1 MRLKV
6 QIHHI
11 LFTVL
16 LVLGIGCGSTP
27 CSPGNLQF
35 GLIGFSDP
43 ESNQIIL
50 RKYTLGSQFSQK
62 IDSVFVTAGFSRSND
77 TLTMTS
83 VNGDGLLRSSYD
95 YEIVLPLAGRIYR
108 LTKIQEEERFIKHSL
123 FKPRRDGCIN
133 RMPVVTINQ
142 QETLTEEYFRFYLK
156 K

>member
-1 MRLKV
+1 LKK
-6 QIHHI
+6 INHI
-11 LFTVL
+11 LFSTL

-50 RKYTLGSQFSQK
+50 RKYDKGSYFTQK
-62 IDSVFVTAGFSRSND
+62 IDSVFVTATFSRSND

-83 VNGDGLLRSSYD
+83 VNGNALLWSSYE

-108 LTKIQEEERFIKHSL
+108 ISNIQEEHRFIKHSL
-123 FKPRRDGCIN
+123 LKPRRDGCIN
-133 RMPVVTINQ
+133 PMPVVTINQ
-142 QETLTEEYFRFYLK
+142 QETFTEQNFRFYLK